1 MDIISVIQKQ
11 YLNFSNKEKLIADYI
26 LKENAQMQNIN
37 ISVLAKRVGVSNGT
51 ISRFCKKID
60 CKDFA
65 DLKIRLSSASSVPKV
80 YEENNPLKQ
89 VYNFYKQVI
98 DRTNNMMDRDVL
110 EEIANEIRKARVVYI
125 YGIGSSGLTANEF
138 MLRLIR
144 MGFQGQSISDPHLM
158 LINSSIVSKRDL
170 VLAFSV
176 SGETVELVNSAATA
190 RKNGCRVL
198 CITSFEDNSLSQYA
212 HSSLVIPNGELISRD
227 RFYNNQFPFM
237 YVIDLLT
244 TMFMEDEELKAKMN
258 ITIDTIIEQSHVKK
272 K

>member
-1 MDIISVIQKQ
+1 MDILSIIQKQ
-11 YLNFSNKEKLIADYI
+11 YLNFTNKEKLIADYM
-26 LKENAQMQNIN
+26 LKESTKMQNIN
-37 ISVLAKRVGVSNGT
+37 IAVLANKIGVSNGT

-60 CKDFA
+60 CETFA
-65 DLKIRLSSASSVPKV
+65 DLKIKLSSASPPLKE
-80 YEENNPLKQ
+80 YKENDPLKQ
-89 VYNFYKQVI
+89 VYNFYKQAV
-98 DRTNNMMDRDVL
+98 DGTNKMMDRGVL
-110 EEIANEIRKARVVYI
+110 DEIAKEIREARVVYI
-125 YGIGSSGLTANEF
+125 YGIGSSGLTADEF

-158 LINSSIVSKRDL
+158 LINSSIVSSRDL

-176 SGETVELVNSAATA
+176 SGETVELVNSVAAA
-190 RKNGCRVL
+190 RRNNCRVL

-212 HSSLVIPNGELISRD
+212 DASLVIPNGELISRD

-244 TMFMEDEELKAKMN
+244 TMFMEDEELKTKMN

>member
-1 MDIISVIQKQ
+1 MDVLSVIQKQ
-11 YLNFSNKEKLIADYI
+11 YLNFSIKEKLIADYI
-26 LKENAQMQNIN
+26 LKENTQMQNIN
-37 ISVLAKRVGVSNGT
+37 ISVLAKRVGVSNG
-51 ISRFCKKID
+51 IVSRFCKKID
-60 CKDFA
+60 CKNFA
-65 DLKIRLSSASSVPKV
+65 DLKIQLSSASITPKV
-80 YEENNPLKQ
+80 YEKNDPLKQ
-89 VYNFYKQVI
+89 VYNFYKQVV
-98 DRTNNMMDRDVL
+98 DRTNNMMDRAVL

-158 LINSSIVSKRDL
+158 LINSSIVSERDL

-176 SGETVELVNSAATA
+176 SGETVELVNAVAAA
-190 RKNGCRVL
+190 RRNGCRVF

-227 RFYNNQFPFM
+227 RFYNNQFPFL

-244 TMFMEDEELKAKMN
+244 TMFMQDEALKEKMN

-272 K
+272 